1 MKKTLL
7 AATALILLTT
17 TALADTPC
25 TAKKKALQKQGNTL
39 ADKAEAITD
48 SYTGEWN
55 TATNRFL
62 VLTRQYQAA
71 AKQDEGCV
79 IKGPDMV
86 KTTIAVMRG
95 VEKECGAKED
105 AEAEQ
110 NTVKWEKESRNEV
123 PRTTKPV
130 PKAKALVVKANSLLK
145 GDPTCS
151 QMLQASKL
159 LDKAFEEYERANA
172 KFLGDAPDRTL
183 VRRVSWLEDLA
194 EKGKCRK

>member
-1 MKKTLL
+1 MKTLL
-7 AATALILLTT
+7 AATALTLLVTP
-17 TALADTPC
+17 ALAETPC
-25 TAKKKALQKQGNTL
+25 NAKVQALQKQVNAL
-39 ADKAEAITD
+39 ADKADAITD
-48 SYTGEWN
+48 RCTGEWFN
-55 TATNRFL
+55 VSNRFL

-95 VEKECGAKED
+95 VEKECGAKE
-105 AEAEQ
+105 EAEGEK
-110 NTVKWEKESRNEV
+110 NIVKWEKESRNEV
-123 PRTTKPV
+123 PRTAKPA

-151 QMLQASKL
+151 QMHQASKL

-172 KFLGDAPDRTL
+172 KFLGDALDRTL

>member
-1 MKKTLL
+1 M
-7 AATALILLTT
+7 
-17 TALADTPC
+17 
-25 TAKKKALQKQGNTL
+25 
-39 ADKAEAITD
+39 
-48 SYTGEWN
+48 
-55 TATNRFL
+55 
-62 VLTRQYQAA
+62 
-71 AKQDEGCV
+71 
-79 IKGPDMV
+79 
-86 KTTIAVMRG
+86 
-95 VEKECGAKED
+95 
-105 AEAEQ
+105 
-110 NTVKWEKESRNEV
+110 KWEKESRNEV